1 LGSKV
6 LERRKAVAE
15 KVQQNAVSQN
25 GKQLEAAL
33 PLELAPQHENLEQ
46 KKHAVQVNAGGPH
59 LDSGGAR
66 QRQKADAGCRN
77 PEAAEAIPNRPASKK
92 AAAKW
97 QAFGGSCAA
106 HGDAAAQWTFC
117 AIYDFSVKKTAA
129 GLIFWPFSCKL
140 KDNHARVFFAR
151 QNPAKRATHGIKIA
165 KNNGA

>member
-1 LGSKV
+1 MR
-6 LERRKAVAE
+6 LEHSAE
-15 KVQQNAVSQN
+15 CDKREI
-25 GKQLEAAL
+25 K
-33 PLELAPQHENLEQ
+33 NLFSAEYGQ
-46 KKHAVQVNAGGPH
+46 SN
-59 LDSGGAR
+59 
-66 QRQKADAGCRN
+66 
-77 PEAAEAIPNRPASKK
+77 AEAIPNRPASKK

-140 KDNHARVFFAR
+140 KDNHARVFSGR
-151 QNPAKRATHGIKIA
+151 EKPAKHATYGIKIA

>member
-1 LGSKV
+1 MGSKV

-66 QRQKADAGCRN
+66 NSGGRRRGGGLPQSRDNAQCDACAQNCDACQHFHRMNQSLFPLNRHGEPPCYKDAGATGIK
-77 PEAAEAIPNRPASKK
+77 PAA
-92 AAAKW
+92 
-97 QAFGGSCAA
+97 
-106 HGDAAAQWTFC
+106 
-117 AIYDFSVKKTAA
+117 
-129 GLIFWPFSCKL
+129 
-140 KDNHARVFFAR
+140 
-151 QNPAKRATHGIKIA
+151 PAKQLLW
-165 KNNGA
+165 